1 MTSGPWLRRHALDV
15 FVVALAAVQQA
26 EVWVAQVPG
35 PRLAVMLASALWT
48 LPLLLRRRLPFAA
61 PAFAFAVQIG
71 ASFIDPDAFGGEA
84 TGLVTLLATFWVVG
98 AQDHAIQALAGA
110 AIGCATLAVI
120 AQTDARVDTSGAIFV
135 MVMGGAV
142 TLIAFTLR
150 RRATRATEL
159 EQRADRLVAERDE
172 RARVAVAAE
181 RARIAGELHD
191 VIAHSLSVMTVQAGA
206 ARVLLDTQPERARQP
221 LVAVEE
227 TGRQT
232 LAELRRLLGLLH
244 QAPGD
249 TTPLPQPGMEH
260 LDALVERAR
269 TAGLPVL
276 LSVEGTRAALPTGIE
291 LAAYRIVQDALTN
304 ALEHANAKNAHVTV
318 RYAAEALQI
327 EISDDGRAT
336 RHTESDG
343 NFLAAVRERAEL
355 YGGQLEAGTRPT
367 GDYAVRA
374 RLPLQSRT

>member
-1 MTSGPWLRRHALDV
+1 
-15 FVVALAAVQQA
+15 
-26 EVWVAQVPG
+26 
-35 PRLAVMLASALWT
+35 
-48 LPLLLRRRLPFAA
+48 
-61 PAFAFAVQIG
+61 
-71 ASFIDPDAFGGEA
+71 
-84 TGLVTLLATFWVVG
+84 
-98 AQDHAIQALAGA
+98 
-110 AIGCATLAVI
+110 
-120 AQTDARVDTSGAIFV
+120 

-172 RARVAVAAE
+172 RARVAIAAE

-206 ARVLLDTQPERARQP
+206 ARVLLETQPERARQP

-244 QAPGD
+244 QAPGE
-249 TTPLPQPGMEH
+249 TTPLPQAGMED

>member
-120 AQTDARVDTSGAIFV
+120 AQTDARVDTSGSIFV

-172 RARVAVAAE
+172 RARVAIAAE

-191 VIAHSLSVMTVQAGA
+191 VI
-206 ARVLLDTQPERARQP
+206 
-221 LVAVEE
+221 
-227 TGRQT
+227 
-232 LAELRRLLGLLH
+232 
-244 QAPGD
+244 
-249 TTPLPQPGMEH
+249 
-260 LDALVERAR
+260 
-269 TAGLPVL
+269 
-276 LSVEGTRAALPTGIE
+276 
-291 LAAYRIVQDALTN
+291 
-304 ALEHANAKNAHVTV
+304 
-318 RYAAEALQI
+318 
-327 EISDDGRAT
+327 
-336 RHTESDG
+336 
-343 NFLAAVRERAEL
+343 
-355 YGGQLEAGTRPT
+355 
-367 GDYAVRA
+367 
-374 RLPLQSRT
+374 